1 MADDTSIL
9 ISPTVTIPLAE
20 LAFRVSRSG
29 GPGGQHVNKTS
40 TRVELWWNPGSSPS
54 LTPEQ
59 RALVLARLRPR
70 LTEEGL
76 LRIVASET
84 RSQSRNKAEAVERF
98 QELVARALVMP
109 KRRKPTKPTRA
120 ARERRLAEK
129 RKRGEQKRR
138 RRAPPVED

>member
-1 MADDTSIL
+1 MADDTSIR
-9 ISPTVTIPLAE
+9 ISPTVTIPFAE

-54 LTPEQ
+54 LTAEQ

-98 QELVARALVMP
+98 QELVARALVLP
-109 KRRKPTKPTRA
+109 KRRKPTKPSRA

-129 RKRGEQKRR
+129 RKRSAQKRR
-138 RRAPPVED
+138 RRTPPEED

>member
-1 MADDTSIL
+1 MADDTSIR